1 MRWLIRWYRRWLSPM
16 LAPRCRF
23 QPTCSAYALEAMER
37 FGEARGLWLALLRLL
52 RCHPWGG
59 CGYDPVPE
67 RFSWW
72 PGHAATQRKTGHG
85 GGRA

>member
-1 MRWLIRWYRRWLSPM
+1 MRWLIRGYRRWLSP
-16 LAPRCRF
+16 LLGPRCRF

-37 FGEARGLWLALLRLL
+37 FGELRGLWLTLRRVL
-52 RCHPWGG
+52 RCQPWGG

-72 PGHAATQRKTGHG
+72 SVDAAVQPKAGPGAGPS
-85 GGRA
+85 